1 MRRFIIL
8 SLLTLIMGVPSWGC
22 GGEDYS
28 HNHYLFS
35 VFRREMMNS
44 FLFEKELNAF
54 WETYTNDLVYLKE
67 QVEICI
73 REMQEGNTDQ

>member
-44 FLFEKELNAF
+44 FLFEKEINAF
-54 WETYTNDLVYLKE
+54 WETYTNGACDNYS
-67 QVEICI
+67 
-73 REMQEGNTDQ
+73 